1 MVDRPEEIPP
11 DVEDLLNDN
20 EDDVDTKMEVEDKP
34 AECTLHDDVTEDL
47 PRGESSGV
55 FCSSALEEIK
65 SENTLIGAVP
75 MNRSL
80 ASEGFTDLSLAE
92 AGSPQFSEQIDRNEE
107 GQGVTAGL
115 GQKKK
120 AELRMRMG
128 GRMGGLDDISSNKAK
143 TLAEKRTKLR
153 EDILKYG
160 VAAIEKLYP
169 RQGRKAVANVK
180 KSPGPKHLTFRLK
193 PAPHDGNFQ
202 EVEAWKILKPFS
214 HDKYIKQPD
223 VSKVVYIQRKS
234 GLVPLSSLCKQSK
247 TIISNNIHLLRR
259 RTVNLGAPEHFVRDG
274 DRLVGVGGTRSKSHN
289 NIRVHTV
296 PTFEKKK
303 EKMVPFLVDDELAH
317 FAASAVKNFRSG
329 KVDIREIK
337 RRKNLEKAETS
348 RKISNEKSLLD
359 RMLLKITHKGKEDVD
374 DSDYF
379 DTCMSSY
386 KNSRDSSKKS
396 KVEEEKVELSN
407 AFDEYKSFNLGLK
420 DKDYY
425 KEEGTKAVEPTEEVE
440 ATKEDVDELEDETS
454 HEETVKINA
463 WSEVPKNV
471 GPKDLNYD
479 ECPPLHGYYEGSIR
493 SLVPKPVK
501 LNFDGYT
508 GHDFCDVSECFCK
521 ENDSKLDDS
530 RNSLPTEVGTPN
542 DGKSGSQTPS
552 GSKNKTHRIAK
563 DLQRVKRGKYL
574 KTFVNWNSNIILR

>member
-1 MVDRPEEIPP
+1 MPHHTDDDVVERQEEIPP

-20 EDDVDTKMEVEDKP
+20 EDDVETKM
-34 AECTLHDDVTEDL
+34 ECTLHNDVTEDL
-47 PRGESSGV
+47 PRVESSGV
-55 FCSSALEEIK
+55 FCSSALEELK
-65 SENTLIGAVP
+65 SENNLVGAVP
-75 MNRSL
+75 VNRSL
-80 ASEGFTDLSLAE
+80 ASEGFTDLSLTTT
-92 AGSPQFSEQIDRNEE
+92 GSAQFSEQIERSEE

-120 AELRMRMG
+120 AEQRMRMG
-128 GRMGGLDDISSNKAK
+128 GRMAGLDDISSNKAK

-169 RQGRKAVANVK
+169 RQGRKAAGNVK

-214 HDKYIKQPD
+214 HGKYIKQPD

-303 EKMVPFLVDDELAH
+303 EKMVPFLVDDELAN
-317 FAASAVKNFRSG
+317 FAASAVKNVRSG

-337 RRKNLEKAETS
+337 RRQNLEKTETS

-359 RMLLKITHKGKEDVD
+359 RMLLKISHKGKEDLD
-374 DSDYF
+374 DPDYF

-386 KNSRDSSKKS
+386 KNFRDSSKKPQP
-396 KVEEEKVELSN
+396 EEEKAELSSSLE
-407 AFDEYKSFNLGLK
+407 EYKSFNLGLK

-425 KEEGTKAVEPTEEVE
+425 KEEGIVADEPTKEVE
-440 ATKEDVDELEDETS
+440 SVKEDVDQQEDETI
-454 HEETVKINA
+454 HEATVKINA

-508 GHDFCDVSECFCK
+508 GHDSCEVSECFCK

-552 GSKNKTHRIAK
+552 GSKHKPHRIAK

-574 KTFVNWNSNIILR
+574 RAFSNCN